1 MKAKESMRLQGLQK
15 LAEKVQLKIK
25 SEEVG
30 YLLDSLS
37 KLEKL
42 LTDFRQLKL
51 EKSYQKLT
59 KITLKDLRQLVE
71 KLSIQVTKQE
81 TILHNATI
89 SAKSFLVIRKKKLT
103 NIE

>member
-1 MKAKESMRLQGLQK
+1 MRTKESMKLQELQK

-25 SEEVG
+25 PEEAG

-59 KITLKDLRQLVE
+59 KIALKDLRQLVN
-71 KLSIQVTKQE
+71 STQVTKQE
-81 TILHNATI
+81 TILHNAII
-89 SAKSFLVIRKKKLT
+89 SAKYFIVIRKKKI
-103 NIE
+103 N